1 MRKGGIAVRRF
12 FALTIP
18 EEEYTLWEKFKMTIF
33 PEPTAVPGDD
43 TTIWQDLWYYIYT
56 NYIYPED
63 IYYENL
69 NLSAGSMV
77 NLRNI
82 LFGLLFG
89 LIIASFAMT
98 FNKRFLGKFVR
109 AVLSAEVLL
118 PESAKTLEELGF
130 SRNYLV
136 RHGVRKGTNIR
147 TVVKCRE
154 EEEYNASLREKM
166 LEYEERRKE
175 DPSMPPF
182 KWVDY
187 SVDADRDH
195 FYIPEEKKYSAEM
208 RFEKRG
214 SSWGALIFVI
224 IISIVLFAALL
235 FVIPEVL
242 KLVDNF
248 VGAVR

>member
-1 MRKGGIAVRRF
+1 LQKGGSAVRRF

-33 PEPTAVPGDD
+33 PEPKSVPGDD

-69 NLSAGSMV
+69 KLSGGSMA

-89 LIIASFAMT
+89 LVIASFAMT
-98 FNKRFLGKFVR
+98 FNKRVLGNFVR
-109 AVLSAEVLL
+109 KVLSAEALS

-130 SRNYLV
+130 NKNYLI
-136 RHGVRKGTNIR
+136 RHGVRRGTNIR

-166 LEYEERRKE
+166 LEYEEKRKA
-175 DPSMPPF
+175 DRSLPPF

-187 SVDADRDH
+187 AVDADRDH

-214 SSWGALIFVI
+214 SSWGALVFVT
-224 IISIVLFAALL
+224 IISIVLFAVL
-235 FVIPEVL
+235 FFAIPEIL
-242 KLVDNF
+242 KLVDGF
-248 VGAVR
+248 VGMIG

>member
-1 MRKGGIAVRRF
+1 MRRF

-18 EEEYTLWEKFKMTIF
+18 EEELTLWERFKMTIF

-63 IYYENL
+63 VYYENL
-69 NLSAGSMV
+69 NLSAGSMAS
-77 NLRNI
+77 LRNI
-82 LFGLLFG
+82 LFGLLLG

-98 FNKRFLGKFVR
+98 FNKRVLGRFVR
-109 AVLSAEVLL
+109 KILSFEATS
-118 PESAKTLEELGF
+118 PDSAKTLEEYGLNK
-130 SRNYLV
+130 NYLI
-136 RHGVRKGTNIR
+136 RYWVRKGTNIR

-166 LEYEERRKE
+166 QEYEERRKE
-175 DPSMPPF
+175 DPSLPRF

-187 SVDADRDH
+187 SVNADKDH
-195 FYIPEEKKYSAEM
+195 FYIPEEKKYSAET

-214 SSWGALIFVI
+214 SSWGALIFVTV
-224 IISIVLFAALL
+224 ISIVLFAVLL
-235 FVIPEVL
+235 FVVPEIL
-242 KLVDNF
+242 KLVDGF
-248 VGAVR
+248 VGMVR